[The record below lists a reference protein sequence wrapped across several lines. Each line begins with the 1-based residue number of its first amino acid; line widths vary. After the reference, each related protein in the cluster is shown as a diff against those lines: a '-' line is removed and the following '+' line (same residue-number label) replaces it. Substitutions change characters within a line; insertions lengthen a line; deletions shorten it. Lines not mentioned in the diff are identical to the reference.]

1 MNQSEHLVRTHF
13 APAGR
18 ETSDQLEQSA
28 ISVRNAPLLQRTIDA
43 MHDAVLIL
51 NPLRQVVAANQAVIR
66 MLDCSSEQVLGRRP
80 GELVGC
86 KNAAAGP
93 DGCGTSP
100 ECVTCGAVNA
110 ILESQRTEDRVTRE
124 CRIALEEPVGGAMDL
139 NVSATAVAIDGQRF
153 TICIL
158 KDISDE
164 KRLAVLT
171 RTFFHDVINTAGGIR
186 GFVELLR
193 ETVAT
198 DSTEQS
204 ELADLQEL
212 AEQLVDEIEA
222 QRDLT
227 YAESGDL
234 QPDLT
239 PVSVPRLLDQLQA
252 LYSRHPVAHGRH
264 LTLGDVWPGSVQTD
278 RRLLGRV
285 LGNMI
290 KNALEATAP
299 GGTVRVSCHEPSAG
313 EVQFAV
319 HNDGVMPDEVQMQIF
334 QRSFST
340 KGEVGRGIGTH
351 SMKLFGER
359 YLGGKVA
366 FISRLPEGTTFTL
379 ALPESGPAEHR
390 T

>member
-1 MNQSEHLVRTHF
+1 
-13 APAGR
+13 
-18 ETSDQLEQSA
+18 
-28 ISVRNAPLLQRTIDA
+28 
-43 MHDAVLIL
+43 
-51 NPLRQVVAANQAVIR
+51 
-66 MLDCSSEQVLGRRP
+66 MLDCSLDEVLGKRP

-110 ILESQRTEDRVTRE
+110 ILASQRTEDRVTRE
-124 CRIALEEPVGGAMDL
+124 CRIALEQPIGGALDL
-139 NVSATAVAIDGQRF
+139 NVSATAVLVDGQRF

-158 KDISDE
+158 KDISDQ

-171 RTFFHDVINTAGGIR
+171 RTFFHDVMNTAGGIR

-193 ETVAT
+193 ETVAAEP
-198 DSTEQS
+198 TEHN

-212 AEQLVDEIEA
+212 ADQLVEEIEA

-227 YAESGDL
+227 YAESGDF
-234 QPDLT
+234 QPDLA
-239 PVSVPRLLDQLQA
+239 PVPVPLLLERLQA
-252 LYSRHPVAHGRH
+252 LYSRHPVAHGRQ
-264 LTLGDVWPGSVQTD
+264 LTLGEVWPGSVQTD
-278 RRLLGRV
+278 RRLASRV

-299 GGTVRVSCHEPSAG
+299 GGTVCVSCRHPSAA
-313 EVQFAV
+313 EVVLAV
-319 HNDGVMPDEVQMQIF
+319 HNAGVMPDEVQMQVF

-340 KGEVGRGIGTH
+340 KGQVGRGIGTH

-366 FISRLPEGTTFTL
+366 FVSRLPEGTTFTL
-379 ALPESGPAEHR
+379 TLPVLGPAR
-390 T
+390 QG